1 MAEEPSGHAARAQ
14 RETTALSDAGLV
26 IAIVRGHRDALSET
40 YHRHGGSV
48 YYLACRL
55 FGSEKAGEVTRE
67 VFLALWRRP
76 DEFYSDGCSLRSC
89 LLAEAHGRGV
99 DRQRVDFKCGAPLLN
114 DLEQKVR
121 ALWPSEDFRKRF
133 SELTEAER
141 KVIALAYFGG
151 YTYRQVAA
159 LLHQPEEN
167 VKGNIN
173 DALRRLRQDHCL
185 DE

>member
-1 MAEEPSGHAARAQ
+1 MAEQPSDSAAQAR

-40 YHRHGGSV
+40 YRRHGGSV

-55 FGSEKAGEVTRE
+55 FGSEKAEEVTRE
-67 VFLALWRRP
+67 VFLALWRKP
-76 DEFYSDGCSLRSC
+76 EDFYSDGCSLRSC

-99 DRQRVDFKCGAPLLN
+99 DRQRVDFKCGAPLLH
-114 DLEQKVR
+114 DLEQKIR
-121 ALWPSEDFRKRF
+121 ALWPSEDVRKRF
-133 SELTEAER
+133 SDLPDAER

-151 YTYRQVAA
+151 YTYRQLAA

-173 DALRRLRQDHCL
+173 DALRRLKSPR
-185 DE
+185 